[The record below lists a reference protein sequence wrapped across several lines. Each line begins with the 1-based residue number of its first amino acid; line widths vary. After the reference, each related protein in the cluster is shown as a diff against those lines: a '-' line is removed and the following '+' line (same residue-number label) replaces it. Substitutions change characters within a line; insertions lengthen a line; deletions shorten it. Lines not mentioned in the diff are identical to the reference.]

1 VGITIWSEMT
11 LKFKD
16 AISKAIDLMK
26 ERDVENIPGARDR
39 LLSKFEQLMNYLPR
53 NDGELLAK
61 VIDESIQK
69 SFFPK
74 TKDIAQ
80 AFNNI
85 LNARTPDQDYII
97 QELINGFI
105 SSQGKAIT
113 SNEDASILDHL
124 VEAFKKRRD
133 FKIVDYQFY
142 ATFGDPNKPRKFVKE
157 RLNKLAEFLG
167 LEKEEMIVEK
177 DIRDSEEKIY
187 TFYTFQSEIIEIL
200 NGKYLETLENGE
212 KLITDKFDKIVFI
225 SYVLAKLSVTR
236 ATLDNYTINGISA
249 IFALIL
255 IVSFMPKIQIDEKN
269 PINRDVHFDA
279 QTMSVIPKS
288 WMTKE
293 VLSTLLPPLIEI
305 IAYRLGGN
313 AWLDKIALTEQRI
326 KMHLQA
332 QFLLKDVNKWVLG
345 NMCRVEIP
353 IFVEISAILNEVLVG
368 AERGEK

>member
-167 LEKEEMIVEK
+167 LKK
-177 DIRDSEEKIY
+177 
-187 TFYTFQSEIIEIL
+187 
-200 NGKYLETLENGE
+200 
-212 KLITDKFDKIVFI
+212 
-225 SYVLAKLSVTR
+225 
-236 ATLDNYTINGISA
+236 
-249 IFALIL
+249 
-255 IVSFMPKIQIDEKN
+255 
-269 PINRDVHFDA
+269 
-279 QTMSVIPKS
+279 
-288 WMTKE
+288 
-293 VLSTLLPPLIEI
+293 
-305 IAYRLGGN
+305 
-313 AWLDKIALTEQRI
+313 
-326 KMHLQA
+326 
-332 QFLLKDVNKWVLG
+332 
-345 NMCRVEIP
+345 
-353 IFVEISAILNEVLVG
+353 
-368 AERGEK
+368 

>member
-1 VGITIWSEMT
+1 
-11 LKFKD
+11 
-16 AISKAIDLMK
+16 
-26 ERDVENIPGARDR
+26 
-39 LLSKFEQLMNYLPR
+39 
-53 NDGELLAK
+53 
-61 VIDESIQK
+61 
-69 SFFPK
+69 
-74 TKDIAQ
+74 
-80 AFNNI
+80 
-85 LNARTPDQDYII
+85 
-97 QELINGFI
+97 
-105 SSQGKAIT
+105 
-113 SNEDASILDHL
+113 
-124 VEAFKKRRD
+124 
-133 FKIVDYQFY
+133 
-142 ATFGDPNKPRKFVKE
+142 
-157 RLNKLAEFLG
+157 
-167 LEKEEMIVEK
+167 MIVEK